1 MVNRSPRAPELL
13 SRRQLL
19 LAAATAVLLPGR
31 VSTAANQ
38 QNTGQQNSSQQNR
51 ADAGAIDWPV
61 FQQRMHALAEA
72 QAASS
77 IDQQALVVRGL
88 KDISSPQFMVAV
100 DAAYET
106 GNRYW
111 LWQRLVKEQNINGG
125 ILNINSAQL
134 VQLHDHPGAT
144 GLLRIISGEVEV
156 WQFDEPADPGA
167 ATSEELRELTRVSR
181 KVLRAGDMAVLT
193 PEKGNIHAL
202 RSISEECR
210 MLDFFIPPYAAS
222 QRNWYQP
229 QSENW
234 FDKERILCRKIPQ
247 HAYMN
252 A

>member
-1 MVNRSPRAPELL
+1 LF

-19 LAAATAVLLPGR
+19 LAAAAALLPAR
-31 VSTAANQ
+31 VPAAA
-38 QNTGQQNSSQQNR
+38 GQQSK
-51 ADAGAIDWPV
+51 ADSGAIDWTE
-61 FQQRMHALAEA
+61 FQHQMNELADA
-72 QAASS
+72 WATSS
-77 IDQQALVVRGL
+77 IDQQALVRQGQQNL
-88 KDISSPQFMVAV
+88 KQLDISSPQFMAAV
-100 DAAYET
+100 DASYET

-111 LWQRLVKEQNINGG
+111 LWQRMIKERHINGG

-144 GLLRIISGEVEV
+144 GLLRIISGQVEV
-156 WQFDEPADPGA
+156 WQFDESTEPGTADHPGL
-167 ATSEELRELTRVSR
+167 SKLTRVSR
-181 KVLRAGDMAVLT
+181 NVLRAGDMAVLT
-193 PEKGNIHAL
+193 PDKGNIHAL
-202 RSISEECR
+202 RSISKECR
-210 MLDFFIPPYAAS
+210 MLDFFIPPYDAS

>member
-1 MVNRSPRAPELL
+1 LL

-19 LAAATAVLLPGR
+19 LAAATAALLPGR
-31 VSTAANQ
+31 APAAAGQ
-38 QNTGQQNSSQQNR
+38 HNTGQQYSRQQNKT
-51 ADAGAIDWPV
+51 DSGAIDWSA
-61 FQQRMHALAEA
+61 FQQRMNELAEA

-77 IDQQALVVRGL
+77 IDQQALVRQGQLNL
-88 KDISSPQFMVAV
+88 KQLDISSPQFMAAV
-100 DAAYET
+100 EAAYET

-111 LWQRLVKEQNINGG
+111 LWQRMIKEKNINGG

-156 WQFDEPADPGA
+156 WQFDESTEPDTADHSGL
-167 ATSEELRELTRVSR
+167 SELTRVSR
-181 KVLRAGDMAVLT
+181 NVLRAGDMAVLT
-193 PEKGNIHAL
+193 PDKGNIHAL
-202 RSISEECR
+202 RSISKECR
-210 MLDFFIPPYAAS
+210 MLDLFIPPYDAS
-222 QRNWYQP
+222 QRNWYRP
-229 QSENW
+229 QSEDW